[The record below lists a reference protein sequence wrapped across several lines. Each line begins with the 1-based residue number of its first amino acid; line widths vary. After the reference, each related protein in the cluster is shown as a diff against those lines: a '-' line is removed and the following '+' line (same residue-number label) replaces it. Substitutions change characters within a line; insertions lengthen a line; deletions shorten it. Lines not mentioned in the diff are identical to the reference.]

1 MAHTQAHSDRL
12 RRRVIALFFAGLLF
26 LAMLAV
32 GIGWVCAGWGSF
44 QMGWI
49 NHFLG
54 PVLAASGLALV
65 VWSVH
70 VQVVLGRGTPAPQV
84 ATLKLVTQG
93 PYAYTRN
100 PMTLGALLL
109 YLGISAWMGSGVVLI
124 LTVVV
129 FGALLTFIYVHETRE
144 LTERFGNA
152 YLEYR
157 QKTPFLLPRWKR

>member
-1 MAHTQAHSDRL
+1 
-12 RRRVIALFFAGLLF
+12 
-26 LAMLAV
+26 
-32 GIGWVCAGWGSF
+32 
-44 QMGWI
+44 
-49 NHFLG
+49 
-54 PVLAASGLALV
+54 
-65 VWSVH
+65 
-70 VQVVLGRGTPAPQV
+70 
-84 ATLKLVTQG
+84 
-93 PYAYTRN
+93 
-100 PMTLGALLL
+100 MTLGALLL